1 MKTAIV
7 YCRVSTAKQEEDG
20 TSLQSQATACSKHAD
35 SLGYSVLR
43 VTQEVYTGAE
53 LWDRPKLA
61 HDRAD
66 IKAGKCHALI
76 AYATDRLSRDPIH
89 LAIIAEECE
98 RAGAELIFVTEP
110 LDSSPEGALIRY
122 VKGYASSIER
132 EKIRERQLR
141 GKRTRLLNGKIH
153 NHGSDLYGYRR
164 DRERGVREVNE
175 SEAATVR
182 LIFRWIGEE
191 GLSVRS
197 LVKRLN
203 DTGVPTP
210 STGKMTYK
218 DGRTSRWGTGVI
230 HRILRNPAYKGVTI
244 EWRLSGH
251 GGKRN
256 PTERPPEEWIELPE
270 GTTPAIVTPALWAAV
285 QSRLATNTGDTTRNT
300 TNFYLLRGLIY
311 CSVCGQKMRQ
321 NIENG
326 TRRVYR
332 CYSRE
337 TPSGPCGG
345 KRVPADAVEDEV
357 WNSVAAR
364 LHNPAVI
371 AAEVK
376 RLNESG
382 PDSVML
388 GDL

>member
-1 MKTAIV
+1 
-7 YCRVSTAKQEEDG
+7 
-20 TSLQSQATACSKHAD
+20 
-35 SLGYSVLR
+35 
-43 VTQEVYTGAE
+43 
-53 LWDRPKLA
+53 
-61 HDRAD
+61 
-66 IKAGKCHALI
+66 
-76 AYATDRLSRDPIH
+76 
-89 LAIIAEECE
+89 
-98 RAGAELIFVTEP
+98 
-110 LDSSPEGALIRY
+110 
-122 VKGYASSIER
+122 
-132 EKIRERQLR
+132 
-141 GKRTRLLNGKIH
+141 
-153 NHGSDLYGYRR
+153 LYGYRR
-164 DRERGVREVNE
+164 DRERGVREVYE

-197 LVKRLN
+197 LVRRLN

-376 RLNESG
+376 RLNESE